1 MWVGNN
7 FWIIKREDIRK
18 GKDCSPP
25 HNGYKVNPQDRHAAI
40 ANAFKLINNIA
51 GSDKWLNKYWQ
62 AKKGYRAYLAKNH
75 YNDYIAPFENGSE
88 YALPVDMFVY
98 EGDMS
103 DSSISDATNSVDYCI
118 YLYDDKDA
126 KYNMLFGSKEPKL
139 FSWTK

>member
-1 MWVGNN
+1 ME
-7 FWIIKREDIRK
+7 RERL
-18 GKDCSPP
+18 PP
-25 HNGYKVNPQDRHAAI
+25 PHHNGYKVNPQDRHAAI

-103 DSSISDATNSVDYCI
+103 DSSISDA
-118 YLYDDKDA
+118 

-139 FSWTK
+139 SSWTK